1 MHLSRYLWLKHMLR
15 LALDHSQEALSQAER
30 FDAQHLHLIHCH
42 LKNVINGDS
51 FPEKD
56 LKKLLE
62 SVPLK
67 ELLHPHSLL
76 VGKAE
81 LQGWLPLDWYDR
93 HDRLEH
99 LHVLAGL
106 EHVVGDLLERGAHL
120 IKVPIELLKV
130 KGDLVRFL
138 FENIV
143 GGQHLQ
149 IFPLHSDD
157 KLQRRLGKSYF
168 SGSKQQTYNVPGKP
182 KVPDAGR

>member
-1 MHLSRYLWLKHMLR
+1 MHLLHLCLVHLGGVVVAFLV
-15 LALDHSQEALSQAER
+15 LALDHSQKALSQAER

-42 LKNVINGDS
+42 LENVVNGDS
-51 FPEKD
+51 FPQKD
-56 LKKLLE
+56 RKKLLE
-62 SVPLK
+62 SVRLK

-76 VGKAE
+76 VGKAQ

-99 LHVLAGL
+99 LHLLAGL

-120 IKVPIELLKV
+120 VKVPIELLKV
-130 KGDLVRFL
+130 KSDLVRVL

-157 KLQRRLGKSYF
+157 KLQRRLGKSIF
-168 SGSKQQTYNVPGKP
+168 
-182 KVPDAGR
+182 